1 METGISSKELQAITA
16 LLHLEG
22 GGVPNFLRLLGKS
35 PPSMNAFVKAQAA
48 LAEGKLTPQQRE
60 QIALAVAEI
69 NGSGYCLAVHA
80 RSARAVG
87 LSEQTIQ
94 MSQKAMANDV
104 KTQAM
109 LHFVQA
115 IVLQRGEISDRDFT
129 AMRNTGFSDQEII
142 EVLANVVLN
151 IFTNY
156 FNLLAQT
163 DLDSTPSPVSR
174 HSQPLRRG
182 APDASTPTTMP
193 V

>member
-193 V
+193 A

>member
-1 METGISSKELQAITA
+1 METGSSAKELQAITA
-16 LLHLEG
+16 RLHLEG
-22 GGVPNFLRLLGKS
+22 SGVPNFLRLLGKS
-35 PPSMNAFVKAQAA
+35 PPAMNAFVKAQEA
-48 LAEGKLTPQQRE
+48 LAGGKLTLHQRE

-94 MSQKAMANDV
+94 MSQKAMAKDV

-129 AMRNTGFSDQEII
+129 AMRNTGFSEDEII
-142 EVLANVVLN
+142 EVLANVALN
-151 IFTNY
+151 IFANY

-163 DLDSTPSPVSR
+163 DLDSVLSPASR
-174 HSQPLRRG
+174 RAQPPRKG
-182 APDASTPTTMP
+182 APDASTRATTP